1 VNTFHIP
8 VYCTLVHKRRHS
20 THKSRSSIGTAVI
33 QLAYTAITAMYIAC
47 VTAAVND
54 SPAPLVS
61 SSQSLLP
68 GRPHGIARC
77 GIWLPMFRVCVCL
90 CLFVKTTNCAKTAEP
105 IVMLFGTLRLSGRTF
120 RACETASQNNSPYV
134 INRRTIGSK
143 AALSSAHKGVPL
155 C

>member
-1 VNTFHIP
+1 MLKCKHMTLRTKADDAGVNARADLEQQDRDVNTFHAP

-33 QLAYTAITAMYIAC
+33 QLAYTAITAMHIAC

-77 GIWLPMFRVCVCL
+77 GIWLPMFRGLCVSMSVCQNHEL
-90 CLFVKTTNCAKTAEP
+90 C
-105 IVMLFGTLRLSGRTF
+105 
-120 RACETASQNNSPYV
+120 
-134 INRRTIGSK
+134 
-143 AALSSAHKGVPL
+143 
-155 C
+155 